1 MQPCVNLCRVPDS
14 EKDPQRF
21 AAILGEIIRI
31 TQLTE
36 DEIGESCGD
45 GGRSRSQVNQ
55 WRHGNH
61 LPRGVEVL
69 RPLTDKLESGYQGPD
84 RRLGTLPNDLL
95 IAAGYREFIRGSAA
109 ETPARGFVVDLG
121 DENERILWSLRA
133 SRRVKE
139 VMVAFWRMVNT
150 PPGENAVNT
159 TFDEARR
166 DRMEDHRRRA

>member
-14 EKDPQRF
+14 ERNEQRF
-21 AAILGEIIRI
+21 ADLLNEVIDR
-31 TQLTE
+31 THLTE
-36 DEIGESCGD
+36 HDIGHIT
-45 GGRSRSQVNQ
+45 GRSRSQVNQ

-61 LPRGVEVL
+61 LPKVEAL
-69 RPLTDKLESGYQGPD
+69 LPLTDLLRTKYQG
-84 RRLGTLPNDLL
+84 LGTLPTELL
-95 IAAGYREFIRGSAA
+95 IAAGYRAFATRGQTAAA
-109 ETPARGFVVDLG
+109 ETPARGFVIDLA